1 MGDAFIRN
9 YIEDLL
15 QTIRTQVL
23 LKVIKPY
30 TRIRIGF
37 IATEL
42 NIPASEVPPPAAA
55 ATHTMGPATPLPSLH
70 PRVPSLHPHVPS
82 LQPHGIS
89 RSSRC

>member
-1 MGDAFIRN
+1 MHNEIREFEEIIKQNSRTILGDPFIKL

-15 QTIRTQVL
+15 KNIRTQVL

-42 NIPASEVPPPAAA
+42 NIPASEVIGLGLGLGLGLGGA
-55 ATHTMGPATPLPSLH
+55 GP
-70 PRVPSLHPHVPS
+70 
-82 LQPHGIS
+82 
-89 RSSRC
+89 